1 MKQYWLVLDPGTF
14 LWVKGSKACA
24 YSTIQHRIMRFS
36 VTKKLN
42 ALVTD
47 LLQIDNLYRTMLT
60 DKDLSDFEIH
70 GWVKELLSLGC
81 AKLIPIT
88 KENKEVAVS
97 LMPMLKVQTIYRIIN
112 ILIIDRPM
120 GVL

>member
-81 AKLIPIT
+81 AKLIPI
-88 KENKEVAVS
+88 NK
-97 LMPMLKVQTIYRIIN
+97 QTY
-112 ILIIDRPM
+112 
-120 GVL
+120 